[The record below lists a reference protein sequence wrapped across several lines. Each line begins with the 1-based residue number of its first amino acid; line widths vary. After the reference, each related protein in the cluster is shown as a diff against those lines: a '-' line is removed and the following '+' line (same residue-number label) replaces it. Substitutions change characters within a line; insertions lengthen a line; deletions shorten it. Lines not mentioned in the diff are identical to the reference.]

1 MVTGTGEF
9 RRSTYHGPGDT
20 ADTIDYG
27 FLEAVTRAAAAAA
40 LHWAELEPPSQSSA
54 NP

>member
-20 ADTIDYG
+20 ADTIDYA
-27 FLEAVTRAAAAAA
+27 FLESVTRATAAAA
-40 LHWAELEPPSQSSA
+40 LHWAELEPASSSSTDR
-54 NP
+54 